1 MSNRPDILLRVGAAF
16 DRSFDAVLADA
27 SKKYERAFGTGRGN
41 SGNNGRLNA
50 SERAQLAIAQ
60 RIYDTESKLNRQI
73 HAEQAKKELELA
85 KLRMR
90 LESSVSRERQ
100 REARAQDSHIKAH
113 YQNMAREHQRAESA
127 KRAESRKT
135 AAEIARAERAERQSA
150 YRRDREIDRLAT
162 RTSHRATR
170 FFFPPPEGAIGYA
183 KRTALDV
190 VRGAG
195 VDLSLGGGVAR
206 AKEREEAGV
215 GLAQQERIA
224 NGGVTRGAAFWSGK
238 SLEVGTALGV
248 DPAKVTE
255 LMRAFTGKT
264 GDFDAAVS
272 KAKELAAMTLASGAN
287 MGEMGSAAGFVYNQ
301 LKGMPDAAERTLDVM
316 RGIVGQTAVGA
327 VEMEEYAKQMGR
339 IAANAKMFQG
349 DVSQNILELSA
360 LTQLSIAEGG
370 ATSGADAARSIAA
383 FANTTSKG
391 QRIKA
396 FNEHGVSLFNEA
408 GTQKRPILDIIK
420 DSLIAS
426 KGNIPAMTK
435 MWADTLGQKPIRG
448 LTNAFNAAGGGEAG
462 WQAALEKIKPFMAAQ
477 LDPSTQRRNVEDYQN
492 STSGRVQRFQN
503 ALDRVTERISGR
515 LLSTL
520 ERAEPAMLQFVDALG
535 NVVTWAAENP
545 GKAILAAMT
554 ASIARAGLESVGRLI
569 LDRVMASFA
578 GSVIGNGVGGAV
590 GAAGGISGIGGGS
603 GAGAILSG
611 GGAVGGVIGTLGVIA
626 GMAAL
631 GAATYSAT
639 TALLELV
646 DASNQKSKQ
655 ERTQSMN
662 EIYFGAANKIASADN
677 PLARQQAVSEA
688 MAAIAAK
695 EGNQNPGSWSEEA
708 RNTLRAL
715 NEYAETRNTRGDR
728 GGEARSELAG
738 MGYQLAPGQG
748 MSADDLG
755 RALAGALTGKTM
767 EVRVRNVDEFNFTPA
782 DPDNHFSSPSRWF
795 Q

>member
-1 MSNRPDILLRVGAAF
+1 MSDRPDILVRVGAAF
-16 DRSFDAVLADA
+16 DRSFDAVMADA
-27 SKKYERAFGTGRGN
+27 ERKASRALGTGRG
-41 SGNNGRLNA
+41 SGGDA
-50 SERAQLAIAQ
+50 AARAQLAVAQ
-60 RIYDTESKLNRQI
+60 RIYENESKLNRQVF
-73 HAEQAKKELELA
+73 AAQAKGELELA

-90 LESSVSRERQ
+90 LDSERGRERQ
-100 REARAQDSHIKAH
+100 REARAQDSHVKAY
-113 YQNMAREHQRAESA
+113 YQNMVREHQRAEVA
-127 KRAESRKT
+127 KRAESKKT
-135 AAEIARAERAERQSA
+135 ASEIARNERAARQAS
-150 YRRDREIDRLAT
+150 YRRDREIDRFAT

-170 FFFPPPEGAIGYA
+170 FFFPPPEGALGYM

-190 VRGAG
+190 ARGAG

-206 AKEREEAGV
+206 AKEREDAGV

-238 SLEVGTALGV
+238 SLEVGTELGT

-255 LMRAFTGKT
+255 MMRAFTGKT
-264 GDFDAAVS
+264 GDFDAAAS

-339 IAANAKMFQG
+339 IAANAKMFEG
-349 DVSQNILELSA
+349 DVSKNILELSA

-391 QRIKA
+391 QRINA
-396 FNEHGVSLFNEA
+396 FKKHNVALFNAE
-408 GTQKRPILDIIK
+408 GTQKRPILDIIR
-420 DSLIAS
+420 DSLLAS
-426 KGNIPAMTK
+426 KGNIPAMTQ

-448 LTNAFNAAGGGEAG
+448 ITNAFNAAGGGEAG
-462 WQAALEKIKPFMAAQ
+462 WQAALAKIKPFMDAQ
-477 LDPSTQRRNVEDYQN
+477 LDPATQRRNLEDYQN
-492 STSGRVQRFQN
+492 STSGRVQKFQN
-503 ALDRVTERISGR
+503 ALDRVTERMSGR
-515 LLSTL
+515 LLTTL
-520 ERAEPAMLQFVDALG
+520 ERAEPSLLKFVEVMG
-535 NVVTWAAENP
+535 TVVTWAAENP

-569 LDRVMASFA
+569 LDRVMTSFA
-578 GSVIGNGVGGAV
+578 GAAIGNAAGGAV
-590 GAAGGISGIGGGS
+590 GGIGGIGGIGGG
-603 GAGAILSG
+603 AGAIIGG
-611 GGAVGGVIGTLGVIA
+611 GGAVGGVLGTLGVIA
-626 GMAAL
+626 GMVAL
-631 GAATYSAT
+631 GAATYTAT
-639 TALLELV
+639 TALLSLA
-646 DASNQKSKQ
+646 DASAQESQQ
-655 ERTQSMN
+655 ERAKSMN
-662 EIYFGAANKIASADN
+662 EIYFGATSKIASADN
-677 PLARQQAVSEA
+677 PIARQQAISDA

-695 EGNQNPGSWSEEA
+695 EGKQNPGAWSEEA

-728 GGEARSELAG
+728 GGEARAELAG
-738 MGYQLAPGQG
+738 MGYQVAPGQG

-767 EVRVRNVDEFNFTPA
+767 EVRVRNVDEFNFTPV
-782 DPDNHFSSPSRWF
+782 DPNNHFSSPSRFF